1 MGSRR
6 LTAFLVLRSPCLTER
21 EGGDDAKMIE
31 VMDTTLRDGE
41 QMRDVSYTPD
51 EKLSIA
57 QFVLEEVG
65 VDRIEIASAQVS
77 AGEREGAETVL
88 RWAVSHDAAD
98 RVEILGYTDGE
109 ASARWI
115 ADLGGKVMNVLAKGS
130 LKHLTTQLRKT
141 PAQHVAD
148 IDDTVRKARRLGV
161 ACNLYLEDWSNGMID
176 SRDYVLNLIG
186 GLADT
191 PIVRIMLPDTLGV
204 LSPAMVTE
212 MVEAVVS
219 RFPDRHFDFHA
230 HNDYGLATAN
240 TLAAIEAGVAGVH
253 CTVNGMG
260 ERAGNA
266 PLDEVVVGMHDF
278 LGRTTRVQESK
289 LVQVSER
296 VDVVS
301 GRRVPPNKA
310 ISGANAFT
318 QTAGIHADGD
328 RKGDL
333 YQGRLLPERFGRERS
348 YALGKLAGKATLEH
362 HLDALGIELS
372 RKQRNAVLERIKEL
386 ADRKATITQQDLP
399 YIVDDVLAR
408 PHERHFVLESVVV
421 VSAIGLRST
430 ATVKLSYT
438 APGGEDATVHEDS
451 AQGDGGYDAFMKAV
465 GLITGEIGLTLPELI
480 DYVVSIPPGGHS
492 DAIVQCTITWRGDG
506 DTLTTKG
513 VNSDQVLAAA
523 DATEK
528 MLNVWV
534 ARVGDDGAS

>member
-1 MGSRR
+1 
-6 LTAFLVLRSPCLTER
+6 
-21 EGGDDAKMIE
+21 MIE

-51 EKLSIA
+51 EKLSVA
-57 QFVLEEVG
+57 QFVLDEVG

-77 AGEREGAETVL
+77 AGERAGAETVL
-88 RWAVSHDAAD
+88 RWANAHGVAE

-130 LKHLTTQLRKT
+130 LRHLTTQLRKT
-141 PAQHVAD
+141 PEQHRQD

-161 ACNLYLEDWSNGMID
+161 ACNLYLEDWSNGMLD
-176 SRDYVLNLIG
+176 SRDYVLELVG

-191 PIVRIMLPDTLGV
+191 PLVRIMLPDTLGV

-212 MVEAVVS
+212 MVGAVLR

-240 TLAAIEAGVAGVH
+240 TLAAVAAGVAGVH

-278 LGRTTRVQESK
+278 LGRDTRVRENR

-333 YQGRLLPERFGRERS
+333 YQGPLLPERFGRERS

-372 RKQRNAVLERIKEL
+372 GEQRSAVLDRVKEL

-430 ATVKLSYT
+430 ATVKLRYT
-438 APGGEDATVHEDS
+438 APGGSDATIHEDS
-451 AQGDGGYDAFMKAV
+451 AQGDGGYDAFMNAV
-465 GLITGEIGLTLPELI
+465 GRITGRIGLTLPELI

-513 VNSDQVLAAA
+513 VNSDQVLAAT

-528 MLNVWV
+528 MLNVWI
-534 ARVGDDGAS
+534 ARVGGNGAS

>member
-1 MGSRR
+1 M
-6 LTAFLVLRSPCLTER
+6 V
-21 EGGDDAKMIE
+21 E

-57 QFVLEEVG
+57 QLVLDEVG

-77 AGEREGAETVL
+77 AGEREGAQAVL
-88 RWAVSHDAAD
+88 AWAESHGLAE
-98 RVEILGYTDGE
+98 RVEILGFTDGA

-115 ADLGGKVMNVLAKGS
+115 ADLGGRVMNILAKGS
-130 LKHLTTQLRKT
+130 YKHLTTQLGKT
-141 PAQHVAD
+141 PQEHLRD
-148 IDDTVRKARRLGV
+148 IDDAVRQADRLGV
-161 ACNLYLEDWSNGMID
+161 VCNLYLEDWSNGMID
-176 SRDYVLNLIG
+176 SRDYVLELID
-186 GLADT
+186 GLRDT
-191 PIVRIMLPDTLGV
+191 PLQRIMLPDTLGV
-204 LSPAMVTE
+204 LSPPMVSE
-212 MVEAVVS
+212 MVGAILV
-219 RFPDRHFDFHA
+219 RFPDRRFDFHA

-240 TLAAIEAGVAGVH
+240 TLAAVAAGVPGVH

-266 PLDEVVVGMHDF
+266 PLDEVVVGLHDF
-278 LGRTTRVQESK
+278 LGKTTRVQESK
-289 LVQVSER
+289 LVQVSET

-333 YQGRLLPERFGRERS
+333 YHGRLLPERFGRKRS

-372 RKQRNAVLERIKEL
+372 AEQRRAVLERVKEL

-408 PHERHFVLESVVV
+408 PHERHFVLESVVI
-421 VSAIGLRST
+421 VSSIGIRST
-430 ATVKLSYT
+430 ATVKLRYT
-438 APGGEDATVHEDS
+438 APDGDDTVTYEDS
-451 AQGDGGYDAFMKAV
+451 AQGDGGYDAFMNAIRQIAGK
-465 GLITGEIGLTLPELI
+465 IGLALPRLV
-480 DYVVSIPPGGHS
+480 DYGIAIPPGGRS
-492 DAIVQCTITWRGDG
+492 DAIVQCTITWRGDV

-523 DATEK
+523 EATEK
-528 MLNVWV
+528 MLNLWV
-534 ARVGDDGAS
+534 ARAAAVGALA

>member
-1 MGSRR
+1 
-6 LTAFLVLRSPCLTER
+6 
-21 EGGDDAKMIE
+21 
-31 VMDTTLRDGE
+31 
-41 QMRDVSYTPD
+41 
-51 EKLSIA
+51 
-57 QFVLEEVG
+57 
-65 VDRIEIASAQVS
+65 VS
-77 AGEREGAETVL
+77 AGERTGAETVL
-88 RWAVSHDAAD
+88 RWAASHGVAN

-130 LKHLTTQLRKT
+130 LKHLTKQLRKT
-141 PAQHVAD
+141 PDQHRQA
-148 IDDTVRKARRLGV
+148 IDDTVRKAERLGV

-176 SRDYVLNLIG
+176 SRDYVLELLD

-191 PIVRIMLPDTLGV
+191 PILRIMLPDTLGV
-204 LSPAMVTE
+204 LSPSMVTE
-212 MVEAVVS
+212 MVETILG
-219 RFPDRHFDFHA
+219 RYPDRRFDFHA

-240 TLAAIEAGVAGVH
+240 TLAAVAAGISGVH

-278 LGRTTRVQESK
+278 LGMTTRVQESK

-372 RKQRNAVLERIKEL
+372 GEQRGAVLERVKEL

-408 PHERHFVLESVVV
+408 PHERHFLLESVVV

-430 ATVKLSYT
+430 ATVKLRYT
-438 APGGEDATVHEDS
+438 APGGKETTIHEDS
-451 AQGDGGYDAFMKAV
+451 AQGDGGYDAFMNAV
-465 GLITGEIGLTLPELI
+465 GLITGGIGFALPELI

-528 MLNVWV
+528 MLNLWV
-534 ARVGDDGAS
+534 ARAVENEAS

>member
-1 MGSRR
+1 M
-6 LTAFLVLRSPCLTER
+6 V
-21 EGGDDAKMIE
+21 E

-51 EKLSIA
+51 EKLSLA
-57 QFVLEEVG
+57 QFVLEEVS
-65 VDRIEIASAQVS
+65 VDRIEIASAKVS
-77 AGEREGAETVL
+77 AGERTGAETVL
-88 RWAVSHDAAD
+88 RWAASHGVAD

-115 ADLGGKVMNVLAKGS
+115 ADLGGRVMNVLAKGS
-130 LKHLTTQLRKT
+130 LKHLTMQLRKT
-141 PAQHVAD
+141 PEQHRQA
-148 IDDTVRKARRLGV
+148 IDDTVRKAERLGV

-176 SRDYVLNLIG
+176 SRDYVLELLD

-191 PIVRIMLPDTLGV
+191 PILRIMLPDTLGV
-204 LSPAMVTE
+204 LSPSMVTE
-212 MVEAVVS
+212 MVETILG
-219 RFPDRHFDFHA
+219 RYPDRRFDFHA

-240 TLAAIEAGVAGVH
+240 TLAAVAAGISGVH

-278 LGRTTRVQESK
+278 LGMATRVRESK

-301 GRRVPPNKA
+301 GRRVPANKA

-372 RKQRNAVLERIKEL
+372 GEQRGAVLERVKEL

-408 PHERHFVLESVVV
+408 PHERHFLLESVVV

-430 ATVKLSYT
+430 ATVKLRYT
-438 APGGEDATVHEDS
+438 APGGKETTIHEDS
-451 AQGDGGYDAFMKAV
+451 AQGDGGYDAFMNAV
-465 GLITGEIGLTLPELI
+465 GLITGGIGFALPELI

-528 MLNVWV
+528 MLNLWI
-534 ARVGDDGAS
+534 ARAVENGAS

>member
-1 MGSRR
+1 
-6 LTAFLVLRSPCLTER
+6 
-21 EGGDDAKMIE
+21 MIE

-57 QFVLEEVG
+57 QFVLDEVG

-77 AGEREGAETVL
+77 AGEREGADTVL

-109 ASARWI
+109 ASAGWI

-141 PAQHVAD
+141 PAQHAAD

-161 ACNLYLEDWSNGMID
+161 ACNLYLEDWSNGMTD
-176 SRDYVLNLIG
+176 SRDYVLDLIG
-186 GLADT
+186 RLADT

-212 MVEAVVS
+212 MVELILS

-240 TLAAIEAGVAGVH
+240 TLAAVEAGVAGVH

-278 LGRTTRVQESK
+278 LGRTTRVRESK

-348 YALGKLAGKATLEH
+348 YAIGKLAGKATLEH

-372 RKQRNAVLERIKEL
+372 TEQRSAVLERIKEL
-386 ADRKATITQQDLP
+386 ADRKATITRQDLP

-408 PHERHFVLESVVV
+408 PHERHFVLESVVI

-430 ATVKLSYT
+430 ATVKLRYT
-438 APGGEDATVHEDS
+438 APGGEDAAIHEDS

-465 GLITGEIGLTLPELI
+465 GLIAGEIGLTLPELI

-528 MLNVWV
+528 MLNLWV

>member
-1 MGSRR
+1 
-6 LTAFLVLRSPCLTER
+6 
-21 EGGDDAKMIE
+21 MIE

-77 AGEREGAETVL
+77 AGERAGAQTVL
-88 RWAVSHDAAD
+88 RWAAARGVAD
-98 RVEILGYTDGE
+98 RVEILGYTDGD

-115 ADLGGKVMNVLAKGS
+115 ADLGGRVMNVLAKGS
-130 LKHLTTQLRKT
+130 LKHLTRQLRKT
-141 PAQHVAD
+141 PEQHLRD
-148 IDDTVRKARRLGV
+148 IDDTVRTAQRRGV
-161 ACNLYLEDWSNGMID
+161 VCNLYLEDWSNGMVD
-176 SRDYVLNLIG
+176 SRDYVLQLLD

-191 PIVRIMLPDTLGV
+191 PVARIMLPDTLGV
-204 LSPAMVTE
+204 LSPPMVTE
-212 MVEAVVS
+212 MV
-219 RFPDRHFDFHA
+219 RTILGRYPDRRFDFHA

-240 TLAAIEAGVAGVH
+240 TLAAVAAGIAGVH

-266 PLDEVVVGMHDF
+266 PLDEVVVGVHDF
-278 LGRTTRVQESK
+278 LGKTTRVRENR

-333 YQGRLLPERFGRERS
+333 YLGRLRPERFGRERS

-372 RKQRNAVLERIKEL
+372 GEQRSAVLERIKEL
-386 ADRKATITQQDLP
+386 ADRKATISQQDLP

-408 PHERHFVLESVVV
+408 PHERRFVLESAVV

-430 ATVKLSYT
+430 ATVKLRFT
-438 APGGEDATVHEDS
+438 APGAPESAIHEDS
-451 AQGDGGYDAFMKAV
+451 AQGDGGYDAFMNAV
-465 GLITGEIGLTLPELI
+465 GRIAGKIGLTLPELV

-506 DTLTTKG
+506 ESLMTKG

-523 DATEK
+523 EATEK
-528 MLNVWV
+528 MLNLWI
-534 ARVGDDGAS
+534 ARDGGTGAP

>member
-1 MGSRR
+1 
-6 LTAFLVLRSPCLTER
+6 
-21 EGGDDAKMIE
+21 MIE

-51 EKLSIA
+51 EKLSLA

-77 AGEREGAETVL
+77 AGERTGAETVL
-88 RWAVSHDAAD
+88 RWAASHGVAN

-109 ASARWI
+109 ASACWI

-130 LKHLTTQLRKT
+130 LKHLTKQLRKT
-141 PAQHVAD
+141 PDQHRQA
-148 IDDTVRKARRLGV
+148 IDDTVRKAERLGV

-176 SRDYVLNLIG
+176 SRDYVLELLD

-191 PIVRIMLPDTLGV
+191 PILRIMLPDTLGV
-204 LSPAMVTE
+204 LSPSMVTE
-212 MVEAVVS
+212 MVEAILG
-219 RFPDRHFDFHA
+219 RFPDRRFDFHA

-240 TLAAIEAGVAGVH
+240 TLAAVAAGISGVH

-278 LGRTTRVQESK
+278 LGMTTRVQESK

-372 RKQRNAVLERIKEL
+372 GEQRSAVLERVKEL

-408 PHERHFVLESVVV
+408 PHERHFVLASVVV

-430 ATVKLSYT
+430 ATVKLRYT
-438 APGGEDATVHEDS
+438 APGGEETAIHEDS
-451 AQGDGGYDAFMKAV
+451 AQGDGGYDAFMNAV
-465 GLITGEIGLTLPELI
+465 GLIAGRVGFTLPELI

-528 MLNVWV
+528 MLNVWI